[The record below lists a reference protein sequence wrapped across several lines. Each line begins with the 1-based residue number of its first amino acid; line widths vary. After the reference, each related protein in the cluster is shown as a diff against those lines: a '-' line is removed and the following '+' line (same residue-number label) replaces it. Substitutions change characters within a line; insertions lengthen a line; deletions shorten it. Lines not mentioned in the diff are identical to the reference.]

1 MRTVGFGRL
10 TGMPAMTA
18 LLVLLAMMALGAKDA
33 VAGWGPSYVSVEGT
47 LVNLADEPLAGPVD
61 LEFFLYPG
69 PDDPQIVW
77 NEEHFD
83 VALDGGRFGVLLGE
97 TMALDD
103 PPLFELHDDL
113 WISVSVD
120 GDPELPRVP
129 LSAVGYS
136 MQSRHAVNADFLT
149 MAYGC
154 QPGELLHVAPDGKV
168 WDCALDQV
176 LNEAQVDA
184 YVSNN
189 GYAIAADLADVCWS
203 GSISDLEDVPA
214 VLAMLSMA
222 GNGTL
227 RYAGHEVIDTN
238 GKWVG
243 DPTGLA
249 GPQGPQGEPGVAG
262 PQGPKG
268 DTGAIGPQGPKGD
281 TGAIGPQGPKGDTG
295 AIGPQGPK
303 GDTGATG
310 AQGATGPQG
319 PKGDTGA
326 TGPQGP
332 KGDTGA
338 TGAQGATGPQGPKG
352 DTGATGPQGPQGD
365 PRSTY
370 TLWGMTT
377 CAPGHTKLYGGRIA
391 GVFGTGGASTPICL
405 SDAATNAGWVNWDGG
420 MVWRANATTGSNRGQ
435 YANGANDFLC
445 AVCQGTVYIHWG
457 EQICASGWTKLHNGY
472 MGSFSGGWGNG
483 WSAAGPIC
491 LHTSAGANWTYWT
504 DSMIVKAVGSSG
516 NNRVQYQNESS
527 MVCAVCY

>member
-1 MRTVGFGRL
+1 MRMIVVNRTVAL
-10 TGMPAMTA
+10 SA
-18 LLVLLAMMALGAKDA
+18 LLLGLFCSGRDVLAA
-33 VAGWGPSYVSVEGT
+33 WGPGTVSVEGT
-47 LVNLADEPLAGPVD
+47 LVNLANEPLAGPVD

-83 VALDGGRFGVLLGE
+83 VVLEAGRFGVLLGE
-97 TMALDD
+97 TLPLDD
-103 PPLFELHDDL
+103 PPLFETYDEL

-136 MQSRHAVNADFLT
+136 MQSRHAAHADYLT

-154 QPGELLHVAPDGKV
+154 QPGEILHVAQDGTV
-168 WDCALDQV
+168 WDCAADQV
-176 LNEAQVDA
+176 LDEAQVDA
-184 YVSNN
+184 FVANN

-243 DPTGLA
+243 DPTGLVGPA
-249 GPQGPQGEPGVAG
+249 GPAGAQGETGATGPAG

-268 DTGAIGPQGPKGD
+268 DTGAQGPQGATGATGPAGPAGPQGPKGD
-281 TGAIGPQGPKGDTG
+281 TGAQGPQGATGATGATGPAGPQGPKGDTG
-295 AIGPQGPK
+295 AQ
-303 GDTGATG
+303 GATG
-310 AQGATGPQG
+310 ATGATGPQG
-319 PKGDTGA
+319 ATGA

-332 KGDTGA
+332 KGDTG
-338 TGAQGATGPQGPKG
+338 PQGP
-352 DTGATGPQGPQGD
+352 AGD

-377 CAPGHTKLYGGRIA
+377 CAPGHTKLYGGRVA
-391 GVFGTGGASTPICL
+391 GVVGTGGASTPFCL
-405 SDAATNAGWVNWDGG
+405 SDAVTNAGWVNWDGG
-420 MVWRANATTGSNRGQ
+420 MVWRAQATTGGNRGQ
-435 YANGANDFLC
+435 YANGANDVQC
-445 AVCQGTVYIHWG
+445 AVCQGTIYVHWG
-457 EQICASGWTKLHNGY
+457 EQLCASGWTKLHNGY
-472 MGSFSGGWGNG
+472 IGSFSGGWGNG

-491 LHTSAGANWTYWT
+491 LHTSAGSNWTYWS
-504 DSMIVKAVGSSG
+504 DSMIMKAVGSSG
-516 NNRVQYQNESS
+516 NNRVQYQNSED
-527 MVCAVCY
+527 MLCAVCY